1 MAFKEICFTKATVK
15 QVTITNAEIDS
26 LDVLEA
32 CIDTL
37 EFKRCKFLGYSN
49 IDGNIGKLCINFLN
63 DIRNAENPISNNRKL
78 INTIAILFLGIALGT
93 FSKYLDFRQT
103 ELPGVLMAINGVLDI
118 GNFLGRFAIWIL
130 IALCISIYSNSA
142 IRASINVFVFFVGMV
157 ASYYLYSNY
166 IAGFFPRS
174 YAMIWFGFTAVSPLL
189 AFVCWYAK
197 GKSKLAF
204 ILSALILA
212 VLFNM
217 CFVYGCWYFNA
228 KSVLEV
234 IVFII
239 GLIVLRRDT
248 LRSSALMGTISIVLA
263 VLLDM
268 VIPFHFG

>member
-1 MAFKEICFTKATVK
+1 MKK
-15 QVTITNAEIDS
+15 
-26 LDVLEA
+26 
-32 CIDTL
+32 
-37 EFKRCKFLGYSN
+37 
-49 IDGNIGKLCINFLN
+49 FLN
-63 DIRNAENPISNNRKL
+63 DIRSAENPISGNRKI
-78 INTIAILFLGIALGT
+78 INTIAVLFLGIALGT
-93 FSKYLDFRQT
+93 FSKFLDFRQA
-103 ELPGVLMAINGVLDI
+103 ELPSGLMAIDAALDVH
-118 GNFLGRFAIWIL
+118 NFLGRFAIWVL

-197 GKSKLAF
+197 GKSRPAF
-204 ILSALILA
+204 MLSVLILA

-217 CFVYGCWYFNA
+217 TFVYGWGYFEA
-228 KSVLEV
+228 RSVLEL

-239 GLIVLRRDT
+239 GLTVLRRDT
-248 LRSSALMGTISIVLA
+248 LKSSVLMGTISIVLA

>member
-1 MAFKEICFTKATVK
+1 MKK
-15 QVTITNAEIDS
+15 
-26 LDVLEA
+26 
-32 CIDTL
+32 
-37 EFKRCKFLGYSN
+37 
-49 IDGNIGKLCINFLN
+49 FLN

-78 INTIAILFLGIALGT
+78 INTIALLFFGIALGT
-93 FSKYLDFRQT
+93 FSKYLDFRQA
-103 ELPGVLMAINGVLDI
+103 ELPSVLMAINGVLDI
-118 GNFLGRFAIWIL
+118 GNFLGRFAIWVL

-174 YAMIWFGFTAVSPLL
+174 YAMIWFGFTMISPFL

-197 GKSKLAF
+197 GKSRPAF
-204 ILSALILA
+204 MLSVLILA

-217 CFVYGCWYFNA
+217 TFVYGWGYFEA
-228 KSVLEV
+228 RSVLEL

-239 GLIVLRRDT
+239 GLTVLRRDT
-248 LRSSALMGTISIVLA
+248 LKSSVLMGTISIVLA
-263 VLLDM
+263 FLLDM

>member
-1 MAFKEICFTKATVK
+1 MI
-15 QVTITNAEIDS
+15 
-26 LDVLEA
+26 
-32 CIDTL
+32 
-37 EFKRCKFLGYSN
+37 
-49 IDGNIGKLCINFLN
+49 KLLN
-63 DIRNAENPISNNRKL
+63 DIRNAENSISNNSKI
-78 INTIAILFLGIALGT
+78 INSIVVLFLGIALGT
-93 FSKYLDFRQT
+93 FSKYLDFRQV
-103 ELPGVLMAINGVLDI
+103 ELPCVLMAIDEAFDI
-118 GNFLGRFAIWIL
+118 HNFLGRFAIWVL

-142 IRASINVFVFFVGMV
+142 IRASVNVFAFFVGMV

-189 AFVCWYAK
+189 AFVCWYAR

-217 CFVYGCWYFNA
+217 CFVYGFGYFSA
-228 KSVLEV
+228 RSVLEV

-239 GLIVLRRDT
+239 GFIVLKRNS

-263 VLLDM
+263 FLLNII
-268 VIPFHFG
+268 IPFHFG

>member
-1 MAFKEICFTKATVK
+1 MKK
-15 QVTITNAEIDS
+15 
-26 LDVLEA
+26 
-32 CIDTL
+32 
-37 EFKRCKFLGYSN
+37 
-49 IDGNIGKLCINFLN
+49 FLN
-63 DIRNAENPISNNRKL
+63 DIRSAENPISGNRKI

-103 ELPGVLMAINGVLDI
+103 ELLGVLMAINGVLDI

-197 GKSKLAF
+197 GKSRPAF
-204 ILSALILA
+204 MLSVLILA

-217 CFVYGCWYFNA
+217 TFVYGWGYFEA
-228 KSVLEV
+228 RSFLEL

-239 GLIVLRRDT
+239 GLTVLRRDT
-248 LRSSALMGTISIVLA
+248 LKSSVLMGTISIVFA
-263 VLLDM
+263 FLLDM
-268 VIPFHFG
+268 VIPFHGSILKFV

>member
-1 MAFKEICFTKATVK
+1 MKK
-15 QVTITNAEIDS
+15 
-26 LDVLEA
+26 
-32 CIDTL
+32 
-37 EFKRCKFLGYSN
+37 
-49 IDGNIGKLCINFLN
+49 FLN
-63 DIRNAENPISNNRKL
+63 DIRSAENPISGNRKI
-78 INTIAILFLGIALGT
+78 INTIAVLFLGIALGT
-93 FSKYLDFRQT
+93 FSKFLDFRQA
-103 ELPGVLMAINGVLDI
+103 ELPSGLMAIDAALDVH
-118 GNFLGRFAIWIL
+118 NFLGRFAIWVL

-197 GKSKLAF
+197 GKSRPAF
-204 ILSALILA
+204 MLSVLILA

-217 CFVYGCWYFNA
+217 TFVYGWGYFEA
-228 KSVLEV
+228 RSVLEL

-239 GLIVLRRDT
+239 GLTVLRRDT
-248 LRSSALMGTISIVLA
+248 LKSSVLMGTISIVLA
-263 VLLDM
+263 FLLDM